1 MKKTLLN
8 LSMLLLFMIV
18 GLGSVW
24 AEDVVYKTALFGP
37 AYNSKGISSYTGTF
51 SSTNDEF
58 TVDLEYFNN
67 NNNGWAYVK
76 TGNKTN
82 ASVGTITTNSA
93 IDKAVTKIAVT
104 IDAITALNVN
114 NITLYS
120 GTSANACTTSE
131 GTFDKSKGVQTVT
144 ISSPSANKFYKISFD
159 CKQGSSNGLVQV
171 SKVEYY
177 VENDGTTPETPTTY
191 NINIDDK
198 VAGGTISANPTTATE
213 GTEVTLTATPSE
225 GYEFTSWYVLDS
237 DAEEITVTD
246 NKFSMPASDVEVSAT
261 FTKIPEE
268 DAPTSFYFKKV
279 ESQADIKYGET
290 YIIVCEGE
298 GTAMGSQ
305 STNRRNNASVSINN
319 GKIVTN
325 VNGEGKPYEV
335 TLISGSDG
343 EYGMKLSNGR
353 YLGNGAANSNYL
365 KDVERVANG
374 YYWTLTYENG
384 NVTMKTNHATPRYL
398 CVNTS
403 NKDDSY
409 ATYTSIGSY
418 KPVTL
423 YKKVVTSLTIT
434 LNPACHDEDG
444 MVYST
449 FSSSKPF
456 VVSKD
461 IEVSEIAIVDGELL
475 VESYDP
481 GDIVPANTGVM
492 VSALEGGNYE
502 VEVSDKSDA
511 ASVLGEDN
519 RLRPSGDTG
528 ITADK
533 MAAADA
539 DCTYFRLTMH
549 NGTQIGYWW
558 GAEDGAAFDLAANKA
573 YLAVPNSAEVKS
585 NLWFSGN
592 ATSVSIPKA
601 EAENATIYN
610 LAGQRVSTATK
621 GLYIKNGKK
630 YMVK

>member
-18 GLGSVW
+18 GLGSAW

-37 AYNSKGISSYTGTF
+37 AYNLKGNSSYTGTF

-144 ISSPSANKFYKISFD
+144 ISSPAANKFYKISFD

-191 NINIDDK
+191 NIYIDDK

-365 KDVERVANG
+365 KDVERVADG

-384 NVTMKTNHATPRYL
+384 NVTMKTNHATSRYL

-403 NKDDSY
+403 NKVDSY

-434 LNPACHDEDG
+434 LNPACHDEYG

-456 VVSKD
+456 VVSND

-519 RLRPSGDTG
+519 RLRPSGDAG

-533 MAAADA
+533 MAANDA

-558 GAEDGAAFDLAANKA
+558 GAEEGAAFGLAANKA

-610 LAGQRVSTATK
+610 LAGQRVSATTK
-621 GLYIKNGKK
+621 GIYIKNGKK
-630 YMVK
+630 LFVK

>member
-1 MKKTLLN
+1 
-8 LSMLLLFMIV
+8 MLLLFMIV
-18 GLGSVW
+18 GLGSAW
-24 AEDVVYKTALFGP
+24 AEESKVLYTLDATNTENRGSNNAYASNCDVTVGNITWNVTGNVTMSPWRIGGKSISKVDREVYSKTAYSSALT
-37 AYNSKGISSYTGTF
+37 KISLEIGDASSITIH
-51 SSTNDEF
+51 SIKLIHSTNSDFSDATTINVSPASASKTYDFEPEGGF
-58 TVDLEYFNN
+58 PANSYYKFVFNVTV
-67 NNNGWAYVK
+67 
-76 TGNKTN
+76 
-82 ASVGTITTNSA
+82 
-93 IDKAVTKIAVT
+93 
-104 IDAITALNVN
+104 
-114 NITLYS
+114 S
-120 GTSANACTTSE
+120 GTS
-131 GTFDKSKGVQTVT
+131 
-144 ISSPSANKFYKISFD
+144 NKFVEFKKVEFYG
-159 CKQGSSNGLVQV
+159 QGS
-171 SKVEYY
+171 
-177 VENDGTTPETPTTY
+177 GTTPETPTTY

-343 EYGMKLSNGR
+343 EYGMKLSNGK
-353 YLGNGAANSNYL
+353 YLGNGAASSNNL
-365 KDVERVANG
+365 KEVDKVANG
-374 YYWTLTYENG
+374 YYWTLTFANNG
-384 NVTMKTNHATPRYL
+384 NVTMITNHTTPRYL

-434 LNPACHDEDG
+434 LNSACHDEDG

-456 VVSKD
+456 VVSND
-461 IEVSEIAIVDGELL
+461 IEVSEIAIVDGELH

-519 RLRPSGDTG
+519 RLRPSGDAG

-533 MAAADA
+533 MAANDA
-539 DCTYFRLTMH
+539 GCTYFRLTMH
-549 NGTQIGYWW
+549 EGTQIGYWW
-558 GAEDGAAFDLAANKA
+558 GAEEGAAFGLAANKA
-573 YLAVPNSAEVKS
+573 YLAVPNTASVKS
-585 NLWFSGN
+585 NLWFGKD
-592 ATSVSIPKA
+592 ATSISVPAVKA
-601 EAENATIYN
+601 EDATIYN
-610 LAGQRVSTATK
+610 LAGQRVSATTK
-621 GLYIKNGKK
+621 GIYIKNGKK
-630 YMVK
+630 LFVK